1 MADNAKMMASAVALV
16 TAEPEHISQLLP
28 WFSSQQAMMSWGGP
42 GMRFPTNQVQ
52 FLRDIGWL
60 RLASVALIPAQDVI
74 LPANQQSVLGFAQI
88 YSRAGRYHIGRVAI
102 SPEKRGEGLGQYF
115 LQEVMN
121 GIRLGKDI
129 KNIEQV
135 KANAAH
141 PEGFMLNQA
150 FCLPFTAEAFSLFVL
165 PHNTA
170 AIRCYQ
176 ALGFEEA
183 MNPEPLPKGTPECLY
198 MTRSV

>member
-1 MADNAKMMASAVALV
+1 MVDNIKTPSLAVALV
-16 TAEPEHISQLLP
+16 TAEPEHISQILP

-60 RLASVALIPAQDVI
+60 RLASVALVSAQDVN
-74 LPANQQSVLGFAQI
+74 LPASQQTVLGFAQI
-88 YSRAGRYHIGRVAI
+88 YSRAGRYHLGRVAI
-102 SPEKRGEGLGQYF
+102 SPEKRGEGLGRHF
-115 LQEVMN
+115 LFEVMSAV
-121 GIRLGKDI
+121 RLGEEI
-129 KNIEQV
+129 KSIEQV
-135 KANAAH
+135 NAHVAH

-150 FCLPFTAEAFSLFVL
+150 FCLPFKAVEFSLFVL
-165 PHNTA
+165 PQNTA

-183 MNPEPLPKGTPECLY
+183 INPEPLPEGTPDCLY
-198 MTRSV
+198 MIRAV